1 MKYGL
6 GFYWRNMNN
15 YYKVTSATIEATKRG
30 YKLYKLQ
37 LDNSLWVTKL
47 LPFDKLD
54 QEYDPL
60 YKIYEET
67 NSLESLIGKYIVVS
81 LISNKYGKSFNE
93 PYSIDLIN
101 DFKKL
106 LDKNGKSPFY
116 TELPIYKFLYNRGY
130 SMNLDYSINLKKPF
144 EHYRISLIDDIS
156 IIYQEFKKENI
167 LTLSNLKII
176 YENFYANKSIET
188 SNIDLNCKYIC
199 TPISIAKNCEMFHKY
214 KSKVTSTSQ
223 VEVIKIGDELNPEQI
238 KFLNNKTSNN

>member
-1 MKYGL
+1 
-6 GFYWRNMNN
+6 MNN

-106 LDKNGKSPFY
+106 LDKVERLKKAKQKNRRLTVQFSELKKDSNFDGIGLGKSLF
-116 TELPIYKFLYNRGY
+116 ELGN
-130 SMNLDYSINLKKPF
+130 
-144 EHYRISLIDDIS
+144 
-156 IIYQEFKKENI
+156 
-167 LTLSNLKII
+167 
-176 YENFYANKSIET
+176 
-188 SNIDLNCKYIC
+188 
-199 TPISIAKNCEMFHKY
+199 
-214 KSKVTSTSQ
+214 
-223 VEVIKIGDELNPEQI
+223 
-238 KFLNNKTSNN
+238 